1 MSKRIY
7 GLKPIVYKDSN
18 VLILGSF
25 PGAES
30 LKQQFY
36 YANNGNIFW
45 DFFSQY
51 SGQDRPHSLS
61 EASAILR
68 ELNVAVWD
76 VYESVIR
83 EDKTEKKTSNDSDIR
98 EYTFNDI
105 RTLLRDYPGISRI
118 GVAGGDP
125 YDSFVEHFPELQA
138 ECLPSTSGSNRKQWG
153 GKILDRTRKGWIKW
167 SEFIEV

>member
-1 MSKRIY
+1 MSERIY
-7 GLKPIVYKDSN
+7 GLKPIVYKDSK

-36 YANNGNIFW
+36 YADNGNIFW

-51 SGQDRPHSLS
+51 SGLDRPHSLA
-61 EASAILR
+61 EASVILKK
-68 ELNVAVWD
+68 LNVAVWD

-83 EDKTEKKTSNDSDIR
+83 EDKTGKKTSNDSDIS

-105 RTLLRDYPGISRI
+105 RGLLSEYPGICRI

-125 YDSFVEHFPELQA
+125 YDSFVEKYPELHA
-138 ECLPSTSGSNRKQWG
+138 ERLPSTSGSNRKQWG
-153 GKILDRTRKGWIKW
+153 GKILDRSRKGWNKW
-167 SEFIEV
+167 SKFIEV